1 MNVIEVQNFS
11 KKFGRKVVLEDLSF
25 EVKQGEIMAFL
36 GANGSGKTTTIRALF
51 GIYQPTNGN
60 VSIFGGRYQ
69 QSMAS
74 KIGYLPEERGIYLDA
89 PVLETIAYFG
99 ELKGVESKLARERAA
114 AYLEKVGLADK
125 AKEKIKKLSSG
136 QQQKIQLGICLIND
150 PELLVLDEPTK
161 GLDPVNRQLF
171 MDMFLE
177 LNKTQ
182 GTTILFSTHQMEEVE
197 KVANRL
203 VMINDKKRV
212 LYGSV
217 GEVRRSFGENA
228 VHLDFAGKLPAQME
242 HAQIK
247 SKETNAAE
255 LELNKDSELN
265 DLIQELLKSDVKI
278 NRIELATPSLQ
289 QIFMQIS
296 NSNE

>member
-1 MNVIEVQNFS
+1 MNIIEVQNFS

-25 EVKQGEIMAFL
+25 EVEQGEIMAFL

-51 GIYQPTNGN
+51 GIYQPTKGD
-60 VSIFGGRYQ
+60 VSIFGGKYD

-114 AYLEKVGLADK
+114 VYLERVGLADK

-136 QQQKIQLGICLIND
+136 QQQKIQLGICLINN

-171 MDMFLE
+171 MDMFLD
-177 LNKTQ
+177 LNKQQ

-212 LYGSV
+212 LYGNV
-217 GEVRRSFGENA
+217 AEVRRSFGENA
-228 VHLDFAGKLPAQME
+228 VHIDFTGKLPAKLE
-242 HAQIK
+242 HAQIN

-265 DLIQELLKSDVKI
+265 DLIKELLKSDVKI
-278 NRIELATPSLQ
+278 NRVELATPSLQ